1 MRQPIY
7 TNYEQGT
14 PEWFLSRV
22 GVPSASVFDKIVT
35 SKGELSKERDSMLF
49 KLAGERV
56 LGKQE
61 PTYQNDAMIRGSLL
75 EPEARQVFEMI
86 MELEVNQCGFVYY
99 DERKDRGC
107 SPDGLIGDDCGIEIK
122 CPLIATHIGYLLSGK
137 LPTKYFQQV
146 QGSLYVTGRKH
157 WFFMSYY
164 PGLSP
169 LIIKV
174 SRDERFIEKL
184 HEELDKFCSDID
196 DIVSKIKLN

>member
-35 SKGELSKERDSMLF
+35 TKGELSKERDALLF

-56 LGKQE
+56 LGVQE
-61 PTYQNDAMIRGSLL
+61 PTYQNDAMKRGVEL

-86 MELEVNQCGFVYY
+86 MQVEAEQTGFCYY
-99 DERKDRGC
+99 DDRKDRGC
-107 SPDGLIGDDCGIEIK
+107 SPDGLVGDDCGLEIK

-137 LPTKYFQQV
+137 LPVKYFQQV
-146 QGSLYVTGRKH
+146 QGSMYVTNRKH
-157 WFFMSYY
+157 WYFMSYY

-169 LIIKV
+169 LIIKTN
-174 SRDERFIEKL
+174 RDEKFIEKL
-184 HEELDKFCSDID
+184 HEALETFCKDID
-196 DIVSKIKLN
+196 DVVEKIRI